1 METVAS
7 LTTRQIYN
15 FFFNYTFFID
25 KKILIPQG
33 RKKEFKYE

>member
-25 KKILIPQG
+25 KKIDTAG
-33 RKKEFKYE
+33 EKKEFKYE